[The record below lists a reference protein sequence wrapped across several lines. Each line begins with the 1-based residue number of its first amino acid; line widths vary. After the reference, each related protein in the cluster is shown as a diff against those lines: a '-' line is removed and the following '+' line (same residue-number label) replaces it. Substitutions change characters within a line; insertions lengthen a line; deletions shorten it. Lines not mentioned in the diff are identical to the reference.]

1 MVNHDSCIPISDDAL
16 HFLTIA
22 QQGNNPLAN
31 QCNTHVREDNTDLEI
46 MSTRLLP
53 PLPRPQPRPHNKL
66 LLSEHPRPRGSDE
79 DTWPRAAGGDTWPRG
94 EGESC
99 VICVGSTGAGKSSTV
114 TKYTGVVTRSG
125 SGTER
130 VTRQCHLIRS
140 S

>member
-1 MVNHDSCIPISDDAL
+1 
-16 HFLTIA
+16 
-22 QQGNNPLAN
+22 
-31 QCNTHVREDNTDLEI
+31 

-66 LLSEHPRPRGSDE
+66 LLSEHPRPRGYDDDRRSRGSDG
-79 DTWPRAAGGDTWPRG
+79 DTWPRAAGG

-114 TKYTGVVTRSG
+114 TKFTGVVTRAG

-130 VTRQCHLIRS
+130 VTKQCHLIRS